1 MALNPGAINN
11 YAGRSL
17 ARSYWG
23 ESLDGVKLGTIEMKL
38 LKLFQLIPSLKGEPQ
53 SQFDYAIMT
62 TAEDILDYC
71 TMFHD
76 VKKCIQIPFF
86 RKKIKAIRSLKG
98 SNYLTTKPYPQY
110 LVK

>member
-1 MALNPGAINN
+1 MALNPEAINN

-23 ESLDGVKLGTIEMKL
+23 ESLDGVELGAIEKKL
-38 LKLFQLIPSLKGEPQ
+38 LKLFQLIPSLNGEPQ

-86 RKKIKAIRSLKG
+86 RKVVKAMKSLKG
-98 SNYLTTKPYPQY
+98 SKYQTMIPYPQY
-110 LVK
+110 LLE